1 MEALVV
7 RDLTFTYPQQETPA
21 VKHAAFA
28 VQQGE
33 FAVLCGPS
41 GCGKTTLLRQLK
53 SVLAPKGTLT
63 GEILVDGMPL
73 ADMKNLKLAIVKA
86 KQGAEK

>member
-7 RDLTFTYPQQETPA
+7 RDLTFTYPQQEIPA
-21 VKHAAFA
+21 VKHASFA
-28 VQQGE
+28 VQQGD

-53 SVLAPKGTLT
+53 SVMAPKGAY
-63 GEILVDGMPL
+63 P
-73 ADMKNLKLAIVKA
+73 ARSS
-86 KQGAEK
+86 